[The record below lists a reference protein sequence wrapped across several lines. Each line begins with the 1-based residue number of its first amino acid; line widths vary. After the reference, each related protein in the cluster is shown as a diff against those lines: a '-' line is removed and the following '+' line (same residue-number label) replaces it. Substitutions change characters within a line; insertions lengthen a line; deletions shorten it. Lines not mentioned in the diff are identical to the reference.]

1 MTNTI
6 YIGYD
11 SREKI
16 ASDTCE
22 YSLRHTTEESIDIK
36 YLKLQELKSKGIYK
50 RGEDTLGSTEFTFTR
65 FLIPYLQ
72 NYKGW
77 ALFCDC
83 DFLWL
88 EDVDKLFRLRDPK
101 YAVMCVHH
109 DYTPKEGVKMDGK
122 QQTLYPRKNWS
133 SMVLWNCEHPSNAQ
147 VIPEMVNKE
156 TGKFMHRFSWLKD
169 SEIGRISHEWN
180 WLEGWYKEP
189 QDGKPKAIHFTE
201 GGPWFKDYQNVDYA
215 DLWINTANKTGTE
228 WSPL

>member
-122 QQTLYPRKNWS
+122 QQHIYPRKNWS